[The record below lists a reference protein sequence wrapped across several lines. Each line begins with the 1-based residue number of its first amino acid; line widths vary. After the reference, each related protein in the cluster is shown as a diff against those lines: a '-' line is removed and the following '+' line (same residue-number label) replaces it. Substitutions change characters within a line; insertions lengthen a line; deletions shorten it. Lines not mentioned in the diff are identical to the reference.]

1 MNQIAAPSLAG
12 LTGLTVVSFES
23 RLAVPMADLISR
35 QGGAP
40 VSAPALR
47 EIPCTGHA
55 EAIGFA
61 KVLLDGRIDMV
72 VWLSGVGARALLA
85 AVEGTVSRAEF
96 LAALSRIPSIVLG
109 PKPQAVLRE
118 LGIPITLAVPEPN
131 TWREILT
138 AIDSA
143 AIPLLGRRVAVQEY
157 GRSNPELV
165 AGLEARGAGVVRVP
179 VYQWALPE
187 DCGPLRQAIKAIAG
201 RQVDVVVF
209 TTAVQADHLLQVAA
223 ADGLDEPLRAG
234 LSETVVVS
242 IGPTCSKA
250 LREHGLIVDLEP
262 EHPKMGHL
270 VQIAARHANALRRIK
285 RARTVQAVGGGPAEA
300 GGRRQEAGSPDL
312 LRESAFLK
320 ACRLEPTPYTPIW
333 IMRQAGRY
341 LQEYREIR
349 GKLSFLELCHR
360 PDLAAEVTVTAAE
373 RLGVD
378 AAIIFGDILLVVE
391 PMGVGLEFTKGD
403 GPVIHHPV
411 RCGADLKRLRP
422 VDMQESLSFL
432 FEAVRLARA
441 ALPPNIPLIGFAGAP
456 FTLAS
461 YLIEGR
467 GSRQY
472 QQIKTLMYRDP
483 AAWHALMERLSDIVS
498 DYLNGQIAAG
508 VQVVQ
513 LFDSWV
519 GCLSPDD
526 YREFVLPHTKRAI
539 AKLRPGV
546 PVIHF
551 GTDTTSLLP
560 LIREAGG
567 NVIGLDWRVDLGEA
581 WAGLGYEVGV
591 QGNLDP
597 VALFAEPD
605 KIRRQADRILERA
618 AKRPGHIFNLGHGI
632 LPQTPVDHLRVLI
645 DHVHEATAR

>member
-1 MNQIAAPSLAG
+1 MNQVIAPTSTG

-23 RLAVPMADLISR
+23 RLSAPMADLISR
-35 QGGAP
+35 QGGASI
-40 VSAPALR
+40 SAPALR
-47 EIPCTGHA
+47 EIPSTEPT
-55 EAIGFA
+55 EAIEFA
-61 KVLLDGRIDMV
+61 KALLAGQIDMV
-72 VWLSGVGARALLA
+72 VWLSGVGARTLLTAL
-85 AVEGTVSRAEF
+85 EGAVSRSEF

-109 PKPQAVLRE
+109 PKPQAALRE
-118 LGIPITLAVPEPN
+118 LGIPISLTVPEPN
-131 TWREILT
+131 TWREIL
-138 AIDSA
+138 SA
-143 AIPLLGRRVAVQEY
+143 FDEAVTPLQGRRVAVQEY
-157 GRSNPELV
+157 GRSNLELV
-165 AGLEARGAGVVRVP
+165 AGLEARGASVMP
-179 VYQWALPE
+179 VSVYRWALPE
-187 DCGPLRQAIKAIAG
+187 DCGPLRRAVKAIIE
-201 RQVDVVVF
+201 RRVDLVLF
-209 TTAVQADHLLQVAA
+209 TTAIQVDHLLQVAA
-223 ADGLDEPLRAG
+223 AEGLEEPLRAG
-234 LSETVVVS
+234 LRETVVAS
-242 IGPTCSKA
+242 IGPTCTNA
-250 LREHGLIVDLEP
+250 LREHGLVVDLEP

-270 VQIAARHANALRRIK
+270 VQMAARHTHVLRRIK
-285 RARTVQAVGGGPAEA
+285 RARSVDVSGGARQKAE
-300 GGRRQEAGSPDL
+300 GRDPLHESP
-312 LRESAFLK
+312 FLK

-341 LQEYREIR
+341 MQEYREIR
-349 GKLSFLELCHR
+349 GKLSFLDLCHR
-360 PDLAAEVTVTAAE
+360 SDLAAEVTVTAAE

-422 VDMQESLSFL
+422 VDMEESLSFL

-441 ALPPNIPLIGFAGAP
+441 ALPSNIPLIGFAGAP

-461 YLIEGR
+461 YMIEGR

-472 QQIKTLMYRDP
+472 QQTKTLMYCDP
-483 AAWHALMERLSDIVS
+483 AAWHALMERLADVVS

-519 GCLSPDD
+519 GCLNPDD

-539 AKLRPGV
+539 TKLKPGV

-618 AKRPGHIFNLGHGI
+618 ARRPGHIFNLGHGI

-645 DHVHEATAR
+645 DHVHEATTV